1 MKWKKKVVY
10 LNTLLARGY
19 LQKLMPVKDWCWER
33 LKAGGKG
40 DDRGWGGWMASPIQ
54 QTWVWAS
61 SGSWWWTGKPD
72 MLQSM
77 GSQRV
82 RQDWATELNWM
93 PVMLIH
99 LRSIMCWESIQSWTL
114 FRSLRVVS
122 PYIHS
127 FPPLLSIPETLL
139 WSSVERGSEVFPSSL
154 F

>member
-1 MKWKKKVVY
+1 MKWKKKVVH

-61 SGSWWWTGKPD
+61 RELVMDREAWHAALHGVTK
-72 MLQSM
+72 
-77 GSQRV
+77 SQTRLSY
-82 RQDWATELNWM
+82 WTELNACD
-93 PVMLIH
+93 VNTSSVNNV
-99 LRSIMCWESIQSWTL
+99 LRVIRSWTP

-127 FPPLLSIPETLL
+127 FPPLLSSPETLL
-139 WSSVERGSEVFPSSL
+139 WSRVERGSEVFPSSL